1 MVLVGVLAVADR
13 RVAVLCWCV
22 VVELEEGSLMVGVC
36 VVVGLMG
43 YAVVVGIGV
52 VLVLEG

>member
-1 MVLVGVLAVADR
+1 MADR